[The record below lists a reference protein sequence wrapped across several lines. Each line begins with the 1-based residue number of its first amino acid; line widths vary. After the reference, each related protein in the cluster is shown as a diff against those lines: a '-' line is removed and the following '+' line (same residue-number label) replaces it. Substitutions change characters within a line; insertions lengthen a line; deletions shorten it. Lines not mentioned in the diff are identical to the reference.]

1 LPGRSYWQAKH
12 RSRHPNPGCPVKA
25 LEARDIALVFDDK
38 EGQSARKVV
47 DGETIGFSL
56 EEKVRRERYQPTPA
70 EKKRLENDFWCRLPQ
85 DKFFPSG
92 DLSLK
97 LHIGY
102 WGYGMRATWS
112 DGKKQ
117 RVEGCLN
124 KFIAAAHK
132 AAAAKKA
139 DRIERER
146 QKREWA
152 EQERRR
158 EILRAQIER
167 EQERLDVLNE
177 QAKAWQ
183 EAQQL
188 RAYIQ
193 AVRNAGFYAQRS
205 ITGGQEIDEWC
216 AWALDQA
223 SRLDPTMTSAPSVLD
238 HKGEFY
244 WYR

>member
-1 LPGRSYWQAKH
+1 
-12 RSRHPNPGCPVKA
+12 
-25 LEARDIALVFDDK
+25 VFDEEEDK
-38 EGQSARKVV
+38 SARMVV

-102 WGYGMRATWS
+102 WGYHQRATWS

-117 RVEGCLN
+117 RVETCLN
-124 KFIAAAHK
+124 KFIGAAYK
-132 AAAAKKA
+132 ASAVKKA
-139 DRIERER
+139 DLIERLHRERER
-146 QKREWA
+146 E
-152 EQERRR
+152 EQARRR
-158 EILRAQIER
+158 KILRQRIE
-167 EQERLDVLNE
+167 QGQGRLNTLNE

-193 AVRNAGFYAQRS
+193 AVEEHRLLCPAQQHY
-205 ITGGQEIDEWC
+205 GW
-216 AWALDQA
+216 
-223 SRLDPTMTSAPSVLD
+223 SR
-238 HKGEFY
+238 Y
-244 WYR
+244 